1 MSFQQL
7 SQAIIAFDV
16 ESPSSEALSRA
27 GMRVLAASLRSGL
40 SADALRYHFLAEQLS
55 EVVFHLDGLGNLTF
69 LGPTWTSLTGLAVE
83 DVLGQPLVEMV
94 HPEDRPRVRAL
105 LDAIAARVQASF
117 RLELKLLASGGPRWV
132 ELAAHS
138 SPTGQGEVLGTLAD
152 VTERRLLQAR
162 IQQTD
167 RLATLGM
174 LVPGFAHDMNNPLA
188 FMLANLDYLLSSM
201 GDVAGSAPAGQVAEW
216 REAVGEVREGAERL
230 RQIIGHLRSFRSESG
245 QGPVDVN
252 TLLDSVGQMVS
263 STLRMRGRLVRD
275 YGARALVVGS
285 ESGLRQAL
293 LNLVLHAVLS
303 LPDGGD
309 TEENEVRLVTRE
321 DGGGQV
327 VIEVHDTGAGIP
339 PEQLGQVFEPLYTP
353 REASRPGPALSVCR
367 DIVRSFGGSITV
379 TSSVG
384 RGTVFRVTLPRV
396 S

>member
-1 MSFQQL
+1 MGYPQH
-7 SQAIIAFDV
+7 SQAIAFETDRV
-16 ESPSSEALSRA
+16 EPGAVSRLEMLA
-27 GMRVLAASLRSGL
+27 LAASLRSGL

-55 EVVFHLDGLGNLTF
+55 EVVFHLDALGDLTF

-117 RLELKLLASGGPRWV
+117 RLELRLLASGGPRWV

-138 SPTGQGEVLGTLAD
+138 SPTGQGEVLGTLTD
-152 VTERRLLQAR
+152 TTERRQLQAR
-162 IQQTD
+162 LQQSD

-174 LVPGFAHDMNNPLA
+174 LVPGFAHEMNNPLA

-201 GDVAGSAPAGQVAEW
+201 GDIAGSAPAGQVAEW

-230 RQIIGHLRSFRSESG
+230 RQIIGHLRSFRGVDSG

-252 TLLDSVGQMVS
+252 SLLDTVGQMVG
-263 STLRMRGRLVRD
+263 STLRSRGRLVRD
-275 YGARALVVGS
+275 YSARALVAGT
-285 ESGLRQAL
+285 ESALRQAL
-293 LNLVLHAVLS
+293 LNLVLHAALS
-303 LPDGGD
+303 LPDNGD
-309 TEENEVRLVTRE
+309 TEEHEVRLVTRE
-321 DGGGQV
+321 DGEGHV

-339 PEQLGQVFEPLYTP
+339 PEQLPHVFEPLYTP
-353 REASRPGPALSVCR
+353 REAKAGPTLSVCR
-367 DIVRSFGGSITV
+367 DIVRSLGGSITV
-379 TSSVG
+379 SSLVG
-384 RGTVFRVTLPRV
+384 RGTVFRVTLPMV